1 MRIESNAKLN
11 SAVMTATKIL
21 GAGLLLAITG
31 CSTLSSLNPFASK
44 PSTRNQPAA
53 LTEVKP
59 TATVRTVWSEKIG
72 KAGQYSFAP
81 AVVGGDVFTAAA
93 DGTITRINAATGR
106 SVWSINAGTKLT
118 AGVGSDG
125 DTIVVA
131 GEKGTV
137 LAFDGNGK
145 QRWKAQA
152 SSEVLSTPA
161 VGQNVVIVR
170 SLDNR
175 VVALDAETGVRK
187 WFLQRTAPALTLRT
201 SPGITI
207 VNSTAFVGLA
217 GGRLLAVTLN
227 NGAPRWEVAV
237 GDPRGTTELERIADI
252 SGSPV
257 VSGRDVCAVA
267 YQGRVACF
275 DAASGTPRWAKP
287 LSSDVGVAVDER
299 FVYASD
305 ERGGLSAFARDGGT
319 SIWRTTQLANRRLS
333 TPVSS
338 NRLVAVGDYQGY
350 IHFFSKEDGS
360 LAARI
365 STDGSPILAA
375 PVSAGAN
382 FIFQTQSGTLVAVAA
397 E

>member
-1 MRIESNAKLN
+1 MRIKSNATLN
-11 SAVMTATKIL
+11 SAVMTTSKIL

-31 CSTLSSLNPFASK
+31 CSSLNPFASK

-59 TATVRTVWSEKIG
+59 TATVRTVWSERVG
-72 KAGQYSFAP
+72 KADQYSFAP
-81 AVVGGDVFTAAA
+81 AVVGGDIFTAAA

-161 VGQNVVIVR
+161 IGQNVVVVR

-175 VVALDAETGVRK
+175 VVALDAATGARK

-207 VNSTAFVGLA
+207 FNSTAYVGLA
-217 GGRLLAVTLN
+217 GGRLLAIMLN

-257 VSGRDVCAVA
+257 MSGRDVCAVA
-267 YQGRVACF
+267 YQGRIACF
-275 DAASGTPRWAKP
+275 DAASGTPRWAKA
-287 LSSDVGVAVDER
+287 LSSDVGITVDER
-299 FVYASD
+299 FVYAAD

-319 SIWRTTQLANRRLS
+319 SIWRNTQLANRRLS
-333 TPVSS
+333 TPISS

-375 PVSAGAN
+375 PVNAGAN

>member
-1 MRIESNAKLN
+1 MRITSNATLK
-11 SAVMTATKIL
+11 VL
-21 GAGLLLAITG
+21 GAGLLVATTG
-31 CSTLSSLNPFASK
+31 CSFMSSLNPFASK

-53 LTEVKP
+53 LVEVKT
-59 TATVRTVWSEKIG
+59 TATVRTVWSERVG
-72 KAGQYSFAP
+72 KADQYVFTP

-93 DGTITRINAATGR
+93 DGTVMRINAATGR
-106 SVWSINAGTKLT
+106 SVWSINAGSKLT

-161 VGQNVVIVR
+161 VGQGVVIVR

-175 VVALDAETGVRK
+175 VVALDAETGTRK
-187 WFLQRTAPALTLRT
+187 WFVQRTTPALTLRT

-207 VNSTAFVGLA
+207 ANSNAYVGLA

-252 SGSPV
+252 SGAPV

-275 DAASGTPRWAKP
+275 DAVSGTPRWAKA

-299 FVYASD
+299 FVYAAD
-305 ERGGLSAFARDGGT
+305 ERGALNAFERDGGV
-319 SIWRTTQLANRRLS
+319 SAWRNNQLANRRLS
-333 TPVSS
+333 TPISS
-338 NRLVAVGDYQGY
+338 SRLVAVGDYQGY
-350 IHFFSKEDGS
+350 IHFFSKENGL

-375 PVSAGAN
+375 PANAGAN

>member
-1 MRIESNAKLN
+1 MRITSNATLK
-11 SAVMTATKIL
+11 VL
-21 GAGLLLAITG
+21 GAGLLVATTG
-31 CSTLSSLNPFASK
+31 CSFMSSLNPFASK

-53 LTEVKP
+53 LVEVKT
-59 TATVRTVWSEKIG
+59 TATVRTVWSERVG
-72 KAGQYSFAP
+72 KADQYVFTP

-93 DGTITRINAATGR
+93 DGTVMRINAATGR
-106 SVWSINAGTKLT
+106 SVWSINAGSKLT

-161 VGQNVVIVR
+161 VGQGVVIVR

-175 VVALDAETGVRK
+175 VVALDAETGARK
-187 WFLQRTAPALTLRT
+187 WFVQRTTPALTLRT

-207 VNSTAFVGLA
+207 ANSNAYVGLA

-227 NGAPRWEVAV
+227 NGAPRWEIAV

-252 SGSPV
+252 SGAPV

-275 DAASGTPRWAKP
+275 DAISGTPRWAKA

-299 FVYASD
+299 FVYAAD
-305 ERGGLSAFARDGGT
+305 ERGALNAFERDGGV
-319 SIWRTTQLANRRLS
+319 SAWRNNQLANRRLS
-333 TPVSS
+333 TPISS
-338 NRLVAVGDYQGY
+338 SRLVAVGDYQGY
-350 IHFFSKEDGS
+350 IHFFSKENGL

-375 PVSAGAN
+375 PANVGAN